1 MRPLSRREL
10 IDSSKASLAT
20 LFDTAASRMP
30 SHGAPLPSLS
40 SVAMISRTLNSVG
53 SDRREHRAGLGRV
66 DATPADDRTEDGRLE
81 LRESRRRLGL
91 VLARVD
97 AERARRVG
105 DAGAPHRLDIRPD
118 VLDVRDYA
126 DDEDAVHL

>member
-40 SVAMISRTLNSVG
+40 SVAMISRTLNSVSSG
-53 SDRREHRAGLGRV
+53 SLGASSFAAGLG
-66 DATPADDRTEDGRLE
+66 DTPPSPRTPDTLYTGIRY
-81 LRESRRRLGL
+81 RISNDQHS
-91 VLARVD
+91 VVS
-97 AERARRVG
+97 
-105 DAGAPHRLDIRPD
+105 DI
-118 VLDVRDYA
+118 A
-126 DDEDAVHL
+126 